1 MKEIPGSSFCRDIHH
16 DSHDAI
22 EASTC
27 RIRRLEM
34 DDDVS
39 LLVSKSN
46 WLEERKTPT
55 SKLSIRDRYLPY
67 RATRSTPNRSHVS
80 HSSNKTGKWNFA
92 NFQLVRAKSLQSRR
106 RPTKTKENDRTCF
119 VHLLLKE
126 SLRKHHSKESLQT
139 APQLECKG
147 TKEGTEWKRQR

>member
-1 MKEIPGSSFCRDIHH
+1 MTLMMR
-16 DSHDAI
+16 
-22 EASTC
+22 
-27 RIRRLEM
+27 
-34 DDDVS
+34 
-39 LLVSKSN
+39 
-46 WLEERKTPT
+46 
-55 SKLSIRDRYLPY
+55 SKLRHVGYDVWRWMMMCRFWCPSPIGSKREKLQRRSSPIRDRYLPY

-139 APQLECKG
+139 ARQLECKG